1 MASSARCSNR
11 SSCVSAGTPSAPHSQ
26 WGHLCPLCRREP
38 PQLHTASGA
47 TCVRCVGGNPL
58 SSTQPVGPLVSAV
71 SAGTPSA
78 PHSQW
83 GHLCPLC
90 QREPP
95 QLHTASGATCV
106 RCVSGNPLSST
117 QPVQCKWGHLCP
129 LCRLEPPQLHTASGA
144 TCVCCV
150 SGNLLPPPPTPSAP
164 HNQWGHLCPL
174 CQREPPPPQPPQ
186 LHTASGASCVRCIRG
201 TPPPPPPPT
210 PSAPHNQWGQ
220 LCPLSR
226 GPVLIIQMRVSRW
239 AAKSDLG

>member
-1 MASSARCSNR
+1 MASSARCSSR

-26 WGHLCPLCRREP
+26 WGHLCPLCQREP

-95 QLHTASGATCV
+95 QLHTASSVQVGPL
-106 RCVSGNPLSST
+106 VS
-117 QPVQCKWGHLCP
+117 
-129 LCRLEPPQLHTASGA
+129 A
-144 TCVCCV
+144 V
-150 SGNLLPPPPTPSAP
+150 SAGTPSAP
-164 HNQWGHLCPL
+164 HSQWGHLCLL
-174 CQREPPPPQPPQ
+174 CQREPPPP
-186 LHTASGASCVRCIRG
+186 
-201 TPPPPPPPT
+201 TPH
-210 PSAPHNQWGQ
+210 S
-220 LCPLSR
+220 LS
-226 GPVLIIQMRVSRW
+226 ST
-239 AAKSDLG
+239 